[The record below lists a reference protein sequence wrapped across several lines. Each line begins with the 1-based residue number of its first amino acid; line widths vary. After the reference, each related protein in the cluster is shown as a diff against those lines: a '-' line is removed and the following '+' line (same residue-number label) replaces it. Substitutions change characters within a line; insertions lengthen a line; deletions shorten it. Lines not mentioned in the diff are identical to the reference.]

1 MMETPISDSV
11 VWHTLFRAQHVFMQL
26 QLGTRSKTLDGSIAY
41 AKLVVLQRVNSL
53 QLYLSISY
61 AFDRM
66 FLESFY
72 YYLIWA
78 CTALVQSISNHYK
91 YII

>member
-61 AFDRM
+61 ANTFWSIWQNVFRK
-66 FLESFY
+66 FLLLPNMS
-72 YYLIWA
+72 LH
-78 CTALVQSISNHYK
+78 SIGTIHF
-91 YII
+91 